1 MTSCS
6 ASSASAFP
14 EAPSSPSGATAAT
27 RSPRPLRCA
36 RGKTPAHWTQ
46 RQRRGSLLVSL
57 AGAMGCYWA
66 LRAHHS
72 THRRGPPLHRAG
84 GYLLGA
90 VLTLPSLEK
99 AESRA
104 KGVGFIVPG
113 PSPDRRPIGRKQL
126 PRIEEGRP

>member
-27 RSPRPLRCA
+27 RSTTPSPVR

-99 AESRA
+99 AE
-104 KGVGFIVPG
+104 
-113 PSPDRRPIGRKQL
+113 RRDQRIFEKLEGASDVRVSMSTSFHQL
-126 PRIEEGRP
+126 